1 MNAGIF
7 ISLNTQ
13 ALTHSMSPGVLL
25 LTGLDDLTLP
35 SDADLGVQVPGL
47 PPVSLLPDL
56 SYLAPNCFHPSQK
69 LHAKSKMIKY
79 TMDFCKTSYFFSV

>member
-1 MNAGIF
+1 MTSPHP
-7 ISLNTQ
+7 SL
-13 ALTHSMSPGVLL
+13 PGVLL
-25 LTGLDDLTLP
+25 LTGLDDLSLP

-69 LHAKSKMIKY
+69 LHAKSKMIQY
-79 TMDFCKTSYFFSV
+79 TKDSCKTSYFFSF

>member
-1 MNAGIF
+1 MY
-7 ISLNTQ
+7 SLFVNTYDHPSSS
-13 ALTHSMSPGVLL
+13 AGVLL
-25 LTGLDDLTLP
+25 LKGLDDLSLP

-69 LHAKSKMIKY
+69 FHAKSKL
-79 TMDFCKTSYFFSV
+79 V